1 MIRYIGKGIT
11 DENGIAKLTE
21 DAEGNP
27 CEGYTGTGAG
37 IVNIFAECRSIQSE
51 IYSLYDVLFKDIGT
65 DVDYAKWNSSSQIDS
80 TIVRDSNCTTLTPLD
95 PTVFGARTVNTNG
108 ATVVEFDI
116 NVNVSTPFMSLRQGT
131 SSVTNLSTQ
140 YLDLSV
146 DEWHHIKIEVDGVN
160 YRAIVDGVAKEWK
173 EMTGVQTYDR
183 FQFSFAQNT
192 GLVIKYKNFIMY

>member
-1 MIRYIGKGIT
+1 V
-11 DENGIAKLTE
+11 
-21 DAEGNP
+21 AESG
-27 CEGYTGTGAG
+27 ELVSTSYD
-37 IVNIFAECRSIQSE
+37 
-51 IYSLYDVLFKDIGT
+51 LYDVLFKDMGT
-65 DVDYAKWNSSSQIDS
+65 STDYSNWNPSSQIDS
-80 TIVRDSNCTTLTPLD
+80 TIVRDSTGTTLTPLN
-95 PTVFGARTVNTNG
+95 PTILTARTVNTNG

-116 NVNVSTPFMSLRQGT
+116 NVNVSTNLMSLRQGT

-140 YLDLSV
+140 YLNLSL

-183 FQFSFAQNT
+183 FQFSFNQDT